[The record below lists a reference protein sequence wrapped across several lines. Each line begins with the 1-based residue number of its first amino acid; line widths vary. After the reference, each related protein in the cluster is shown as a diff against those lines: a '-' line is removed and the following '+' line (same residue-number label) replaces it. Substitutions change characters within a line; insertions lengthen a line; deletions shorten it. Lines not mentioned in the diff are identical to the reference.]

1 MEEYSILECPHCKEF
16 VYIKRTEINCGI
28 FRHGVYKQNN
38 QQMNPHA
45 AKTECDDAKSR
56 DIIWGCGKPFRVSV
70 KDKEYIIEIC
80 DYI

>member
-1 MEEYSILECPHCKEF
+1 MEDYKVLECPHCKDQVF
-16 VYIKRTEINCGI
+16 IQQKEINCGI

-45 AKTECDDAKSR
+45 PKEECDKAK
-56 DIIWGCGKPFRVSV
+56 DEDLIWGCGKPFRVYV
-70 KDKEYIIEIC
+70 RNNEYFIEIC